1 MELVLRTAMI
11 KLGGGLLE
19 GLLGLDLGH
28 RGTRIDC
35 GAGHLADFSDYRAK
49 TVDTVLGP
57 VRLRRAYYS
66 CPDCGHGRFPK
77 DEDLGVAGG
86 SLSPGLRR
94 MVARVGSQE
103 PFGQG
108 SRDLEEL
115 AGVHLT
121 SKRVERS
128 SEADGARIQVAIE
141 EQAQAVLAGKVIPLL
156 GPTPIPKLYVAMDG
170 TGVPAVPADTVG
182 HPGKSADGRAH
193 TREVKLGCLFTQTT
207 LDEKGRPVRDPLSSS
222 YVATM
227 DTAAG
232 FGALVYSE
240 AQERGLDRAEQVIA
254 LGDGAPWIWNLA
266 DEHFPSAIQIV
277 DLFHSREHLHD
288 LARLAFPLTTDDSRL
303 WLAARLA
310 ELDCGEVEQLLAAAR
325 RLHLSNTQME
335 GVDKAL
341 GYFETNRLRMRYAHF
356 RQMGLFVGSGAVEAG
371 CRAVVAQRMKLS
383 GMRWTVRGAAAIVS
397 LRCQEAS
404 NRWEQI
410 WQWLPYQT
418 GAA

>member
-1 MELVLRTAMI
+1 MTR
-11 KLGGGLLE
+11 LGGSLLE

-28 RGTRIDC
+28 RGTRVDC
-35 GAGHLADFSDYRAK
+35 GAGHLAEFSDYRGK
-49 TVDTVLGP
+49 TIDTVVGP
-57 VRLRRAYYS
+57 VRLRRAYYN
-66 CPDCGHGRFPK
+66 CTECGHGRFPR
-77 DEDLGVAGG
+77 DEELGVADG

-115 AGVHLT
+115 AGLHLT
-121 SKRVERS
+121 GKRVERS
-128 SEADGARIQVAIE
+128 SEADGARIQAVIE

-156 GPTPIPKLYVAMDG
+156 GSAPIPKLYVAMDG
-170 TGVPAVPADTVG
+170 TGVPAVPADTAG

-207 LDEKGRPVRDPLSSS
+207 LDEKGHPVRDPLSSS

-227 DTAAG
+227 DTAVG

-240 AQERGLDRAEQVIA
+240 AQGRGLGHAEQVIA

-266 DEHFPSAIQIV
+266 SEHFPSAIQVV
-277 DLFHSREHLHD
+277 DLFHSREHLYD
-288 LARLAFPLTTDDSRL
+288 LARLAFPTTTDESRL

-310 ELDCGEVEQLLAAAR
+310 ELDCGEVEKLLAAAR
-325 RLHLSNTQME
+325 RLQVSDTQME
-335 GVDKAL
+335 GIDKAL

-356 RQMGLFVGSGAVEAG
+356 REMGLFVGSGAVEAG

-383 GMRWTVRGAAAIVS
+383 GMRWSVRGAAAIVT
-397 LRCQEAS
+397 LRCQAS
-404 NRWEQI
+404 SHRWEEI
-410 WQWLPYQT
+410 WEWLPSQT
-418 GAA
+418 TVA